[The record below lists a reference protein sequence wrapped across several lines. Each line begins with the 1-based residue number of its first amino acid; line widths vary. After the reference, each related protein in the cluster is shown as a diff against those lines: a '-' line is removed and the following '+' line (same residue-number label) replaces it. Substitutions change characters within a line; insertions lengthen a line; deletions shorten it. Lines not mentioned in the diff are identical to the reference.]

1 MANVKKS
8 SKTTKSQGK
17 GFTVKQLLDFAKS
30 VNKKAESDRGYKRII
45 DVASE
50 KWEGCCGYELK

>member
-1 MANVKKS
+1 MKKIN
-8 SKTTKSQGK
+8 KTGKVTKEK

-30 VNKKAESDRGYKRII
+30 INKKAESDNDYKRVI

-50 KWEGCCGYELK
+50 KWQGCCGYEFK